1 MTRFQSRLRSLY
13 NLWLKPCTVIVL
25 SFTVMVM
32 TANSTKDDS
41 CRDSWKELLSLACN
55 VTGIMFYEGRHSLKS
70 LQLVRE
76 RDNKYDKNAI
86 IVMASGKQLG
96 YVQRSTAYY
105 LAPVMDKYKDALVY
119 VV

>member
-1 MTRFQSRLRSLY
+1 
-13 NLWLKPCTVIVL
+13 
-25 SFTVMVM
+25 M

-41 CRDSWKELLSLACN
+41 CRDSWKELLSLECN

-70 LQLVRE
+70 LMKLQLVRE

-86 IVMASGKQLG
+86 IVMAAGKQLG

-105 LAPVMDKYKDALVY
+105 LAPVMDQYKATAQHLILQTW
-119 VV
+119 